1 MPQKKIGHS
10 YDNGKN
16 WTKPVILGTQK
27 GGQINYPYL
36 FERYP
41 GEIWIIAGISFR
53 KNWEQP
59 FAFKVKKRKG
69 LCKPLLLEKH

>member
-27 GGQINYPYL
+27 GGQISYPYL

-41 GEIWIIAGISFR
+41 GE
-53 KNWEQP
+53 
-59 FAFKVKKRKG
+59 
-69 LCKPLLLEKH
+69 L